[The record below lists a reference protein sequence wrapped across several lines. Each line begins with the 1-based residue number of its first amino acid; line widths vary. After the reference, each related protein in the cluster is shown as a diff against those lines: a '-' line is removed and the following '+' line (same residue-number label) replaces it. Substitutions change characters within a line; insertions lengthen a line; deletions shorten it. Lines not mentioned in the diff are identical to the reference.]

1 MALPVADR
9 PLHGNEKF
17 KVVEEVVDPDGV
29 VAVITE
35 RVKDGRISFMISRE
49 FEVDGKTQRSAYL
62 NTRHIPAVQQLLA
75 DLAERLELAEDRA
88 REKKRERG

>member
-1 MALPVADR
+1 MAVSDQ

-17 KVVEEVVDPDGV
+17 RVIETLVHPDGV

-49 FEVDGKTQRSAYL
+49 FEIEGRTQRSAYL
-62 NTRHIPAVQQLLA
+62 NSRHIPAVREVLN
-75 DLAERLELAEDRA
+75 DLVDRLELVEDRA
-88 REKKRERG
+88 RAKKRDHTG

>member
-1 MALPVADR
+1 MPTPAVDH

-49 FEVDGKTQRSAYL
+49 FEIDGKTQRSAYL
-62 NTRHIPAVQQLLA
+62 NTRHIPAVRRLLN
-75 DLAERLELAEDRA
+75 DLTERLELAEDQARA
-88 REKKRERG
+88 RHRDR